1 MKGLQC
7 GDSCQ
12 RGGKSGS
19 NVAEGGGPLWSGV
32 YRQTDRQTDTARCQL
47 IETETQNKG
56 GRGFMEEAE
65 QR

>member
-19 NVAEGGGPLWSGV
+19 NVGGGGSLMEWCL
-32 YRQTDRQTDTARCQL
+32 QTDRQTDTARCQL

-65 QR
+65 RR